1 MVERVLLTGAA
12 GRIGSCLRVGLRA
25 GLRELRLSDV
35 APLRAE
41 HPNET
46 VAPADLGDAEAVARA
61 AEGVDAIVHLG
72 GEAGEAALDA
82 LLEPNVRGVFH
93 VLDAARRA
101 DARRV
106 VLASSNHVTGFY
118 DAGVPLEGGEPV
130 RPDSLYGVTK
140 AFAEALGRM
149 YADKF
154 GLEVVCLRIGTFGE
168 RPTAARQMA
177 TWLSPG
183 DAVRLVAACLSAPSP
198 LGFVIAYGASANSR
212 GWWDLGPARRLG
224 YEPRDDAEAFAAEL
238 GEASRDEPQGAEF
251 ADPHYGGWAQSSGTR
266 STAS

>member
-1 MVERVLLTGAA
+1 VVERVLLTGAA
-12 GRIGSCLRVGLRA
+12 GRIGSCLRPGLRT

-46 VAPADLGDAEAVARA
+46 VAPADLGDAEALARA
-61 AEGVDAIVHLG
+61 AAGVDAIIHLG

-101 DARRV
+101 GARRV
-106 VLASSNHVTGFY
+106 VLASSTHVTGFY
-118 DAGVPLEGGEPV
+118 DAGVPLTGGEPV

-154 GLEVVCLRIGTFGE
+154 GLEVVCLRLGSFGE
-168 RPTAARQMA
+168 RPGEARQLS
-177 TWLSPG
+177 TWLSHS
-183 DAVRLVAACLSAPSP
+183 DAVRLFRACLSAPSP
-198 LGFVIAYGASANSR
+198 LGFAVAYGASANTR

-224 YEPRDDAEAFAAEL
+224 YEPQDDAEAFAAEL
-238 GEASRDEPQGAEF
+238 GEPPHDEPQGAEF
-251 ADPHYGGWAQSSGTR
+251 ADPRYGGWAQPSGTR